1 MYCWQAAVLLPLLG
15 VLQRPVLL
23 VMRVRMRQQ
32 QRIVAAAVQLLLPV
46 RLQLRQIQ
54 MLLQQQTALLQMT
67 WTRQS
72 QPHQQL

>member
-72 QPHQQL
+72 QQHQHL